1 MSSIA
6 TSIHYSI
13 GKSKR
18 KDLNDNQ
25 TQKIV
30 PGPGN
35 YDQKFV
41 PKKLAPEWKFGTGNR
56 PSLN

>member
-18 KDLNDNQ
+18 KDLNDNP

-35 YDQKFV
+35 YEQKFV
-41 PKKLAPEWKFGTGNR
+41 PK
-56 PSLN
+56 